1 MIFVCSSDF
10 QYDFRLQKKAPPPP
24 CREAIGTRVVRVKA
38 SAKRK
43 AHDRTINV
51 FRSKKH
57 CFCTLPKDA
66 APAKSPDF
74 NICENLFN
82 EITTRL
88 AEKGINEGWP
98 RNKHELRER
107 LDEIVHSIPKSWFLK
122 AFGSLP
128 DRWAKRVKN
137 FGKLT
142 DFYCPKYT

>member
-1 MIFVCSSDF
+1 MFA
-10 QYDFRLQKKAPPPP
+10 KKAI
-24 CREAIGTRVVRVKA
+24 RKIHRVQKA
-38 SAKRK
+38 LLLYSSERC
-43 AHDRTINV
+43 
-51 FRSKKH
+51 S
-57 CFCTLPKDA
+57 
-66 APAKSPDF
+66 PAKSPDF

-98 RNKHELRER
+98 RNKHELLER

-122 AFGSLP
+122 AFDSLP
-128 DRWAKRVKN
+128 DRWAKCVKN